1 MPARARH
8 VALVAAVAIAALCLP
23 AATGAGAA
31 ARGPAAFVRV
41 NQAGYSAA
49 EPKRAYLL
57 RAAAERGAPFR
68 IVNAAGRVVLTGQ
81 AGPSLGRWS
90 AAFRH
95 VYPIDF
101 SRLRA
106 RGTYRIVVAGT
117 PGVSPPFRI
126 DSGAALARV
135 PIRRS
140 LAFFQDERDGPDFIR
155 TALRTAPGHLN
166 DARAMTYLTPR
177 VDRDGIFA
185 GDLHPLGV
193 RIDAAGGWWDA
204 GDYLKFVQTTSYADA
219 VLLSAVRDFPDRL
232 GGRVHGHTY
241 PEEAAF
247 GVRWLLRMW
256 DDRTRTLY
264 YQVGSGEGNDR
275 TLGDHDIWRLPQ
287 ADDTYGGMSRDARY
301 IRHRPVFRA
310 GPPGTP
316 VSPNLAGRDAAA
328 FGLCFQVYRRTHPR
342 LAAHCLRAGEQIFA
356 LADTTPG
363 QLLTVIPFDFYP
375 ETEWRD
381 DLELGA
387 TELAIATADGH
398 LPRGIPHRRSRY
410 YLRRA
415 ARWAH
420 AYIHGPNDAADTLNL
435 YDVSGLGHYDLVR
448 AIRASGHPRGLAV
461 SSAALLADLRRQLDR
476 ADAQGATD
484 PFGFGFPWAQWDTAS
499 HGFGLAVEAGEYD
512 QLTHSGRY
520 AAEASRWLANVLGA
534 NAWGVALAV
543 GDGSAY
549 PHCMQHQVANLIGS
563 LDGTSPILAG
573 AVVEGPNSSAT
584 AGVVPPMRLCPG
596 GGGDRFRPFDSAAV
610 FKDDVQS
617 YSTTEPAI
625 DLTATSPLAFAREA
639 ANNRPVRLP

>member
-1 MPARARH
+1 MRARARH
-8 VALVAAVAIAALCLP
+8 AALVLAVATAALCLP

-31 ARGPAAFVRV
+31 PGPAAFVRV
-41 NQAGYSAA
+41 NQAGYPANG
-49 EPKRAYLL
+49 PKRAYLL
-57 RAAAERGAPFR
+57 AGAAEPGAAFR
-68 IVNAAGRVVLTGQ
+68 IVNAAGEAVLAGR
-81 AGPSLGRWS
+81 AGPALGRWS
-90 AAFRH
+90 AAFPH

-101 SRLRA
+101 TRLRA
-106 RGTYRIVVAGT
+106 PGRYRIVVAGG
-117 PGVSPPFRI
+117 PGVSPSFRI
-126 DSGAALARV
+126 ASGAALARM

-140 LAFFQDERDGPDFIR
+140 LAFFQDERDGPDFVR
-155 TALRTAPGHLN
+155 TPLRTAPGHLN
-166 DARAMTYLTPR
+166 DEHAMTYVTPQ
-177 VDRDGIFA
+177 VDEDGIFA

-219 VLLSAVRDFPDRL
+219 VLLSAVRDFPRQL
-232 GGRVHGHTY
+232 RGRVNGRTY
-241 PEEAAF
+241 RAEAAF
-247 GVRWLLRMW
+247 GARWLLRMW

-264 YQVGSGEGNDR
+264 YQVGIGEGNDE

-287 ADDTYGGMSRDARY
+287 ADDTYGGRSRDARY

-310 GPPGTP
+310 GPPGAP

-328 FGLCFQVYRRTHPR
+328 FGLCFQVYRRTQPR
-342 LAAHCLRAGEQIFA
+342 LAARCLRAGEHIFA
-356 LADTTPG
+356 LADTSPG

-387 TELAIATADGH
+387 TELAIATSEGG
-398 LPRGIPHRRSRY
+398 LPRGLPHRHPRY

-435 YDVSGLGHYDLVR
+435 YDVSGLAHYDLVR
-448 AIRASGHPRGLAV
+448 AIRAAGDPSRLAV
-461 SSAALLADLRRQLDR
+461 RPRALLADLRRQLGR
-476 ADAQGATD
+476 ARAQGATD

-512 QLTHSGRY
+512 QLTHGHRY
-520 AAEASRWLANVLGA
+520 AVQASRWLGNVLGA

-543 GDGSAY
+543 GDGATF
-549 PHCMQHQVANLIGS
+549 PHCMQHQVANLVGS
-563 LDGTSPILAG
+563 LDGTAPILAG

-584 AGVVPPMRLCPG
+584 SGVVAPMRRCPSNG
-596 GGGDRFRPFDSAAV
+596 ADRFRPFDAAAV

-639 ANNRPVRLP
+639 AGDRAVPLP